1 MICVTSMTA
10 RYIVPCRSNIF
21 LSKFSLSTSIIH
33 VRFNGIHNNQLF
45 DTLDVVRYRR
55 VMILAKGF
63 RENPTNARRIL
74 FQARYGHLIHG

>member
-1 MICVTSMTA
+1 MTA

-55 VMILAKGF
+55 VMILA
-63 RENPTNARRIL
+63 RIQL
-74 FQARYGHLIHG
+74 MPDEYYSKPDMDI